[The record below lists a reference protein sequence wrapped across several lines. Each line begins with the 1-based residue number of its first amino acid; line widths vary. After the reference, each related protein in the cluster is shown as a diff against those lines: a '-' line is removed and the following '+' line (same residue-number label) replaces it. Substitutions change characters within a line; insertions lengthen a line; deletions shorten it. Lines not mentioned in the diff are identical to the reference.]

1 MKSINVNDVALGA
14 AMPYKST
21 MIDWIKTGEE
31 ENNSAIVNALT
42 YNNPPAYLALYG
54 CTSTVV
60 GSTYTIAAG
69 AIVEGGTISITN
81 TTSTVTVAA
90 GQVLIGTISTIY
102 PEVGYA
108 DPVTFSDGT
117 THDVHAQTTIVWSSG
132 ASGSGDFNYSD
143 LVFINDKWH
152 NIGATGEPIFKG
164 GTSQYAG
171 TNNSV
176 VAFRKDSRNLY
187 LKGALRVP
195 NTAGIST
202 TIFTMPAG
210 YFSTTENRG
219 VQVLVQDLTTN
230 NYTTIPLTLLCAS
243 PNAGNVG
250 LGASFTSFAGDAI
263 IYLDGL
269 VFPIN

>member
-1 MKSINVNDVALGA
+1 MKSIDTSAVALGA

-21 MIDWIKTGEE
+21 MIDWIKTGEQ

-81 TTSTVTVAA
+81 TTSTVTVGA

-117 THDVHAQTTIVWSSG
+117 THNVHAQTTIVWSSG
-132 ASGSGDFNYSD
+132 ASGSGDFDYNNLVFYNGAEATYDTDVKYSKIQGTVKIQGIIGTGYASVSSAAGTTAFTLPVGYRPTSNKTGRFVYYD
-143 LVFINDKWH
+143 LVGGSVI
-152 NIGATGEPIFKG
+152 IAGAGTLTIDTNGKVYFSAFTGG
-164 GTSQYAG
+164 GTSRHTQ
-171 TNNSV
+171 
-176 VAFRKDSRNLY
+176 
-187 LKGALRVP
+187 
-195 NTAGIST
+195 
-202 TIFTMPAG
+202 
-210 YFSTTENRG
+210 
-219 VQVLVQDLTTN
+219 
-230 NYTTIPLTLLCAS
+230 
-243 PNAGNVG
+243 
-250 LGASFTSFAGDAI
+250 
-263 IYLDGL
+263 IYIE
-269 VFPIN
+269 FPIF

>member
-117 THDVHAQTTIVWSSG
+117 THNVHAQTTIVWSSG

-195 NTAGIST
+195 NTAGIAT

-230 NYTTIPLTLLCAS
+230 DFSTIPLNIACAS

-250 LGASFTSFAGDAI
+250 LGASFTGFAGDAL